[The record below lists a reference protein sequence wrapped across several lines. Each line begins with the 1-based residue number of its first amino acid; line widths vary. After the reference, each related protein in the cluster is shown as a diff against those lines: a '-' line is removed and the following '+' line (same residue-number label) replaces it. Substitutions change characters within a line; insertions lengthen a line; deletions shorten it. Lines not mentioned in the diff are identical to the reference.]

1 VIVVK
6 PRSVEELK
14 KVIEEARKEGKFVY
28 ISAYPCAE
36 CEAFEALL
44 EVLFSPEELSKI
56 IKIDAPNDDDIIE
69 YIVDGLGVS
78 GAPSVITP
86 DGNIID
92 DFDVY
97 EIAKKLKKLFR
108 VVE

>member
-1 VIVVK
+1 VIVVR

-14 KVIEEARKEGKFVY
+14 KVIEEARKEDKFVY

-44 EVLFSPEELSKI
+44 EVMFSPEELSKI
-56 IKIDAPNDDDIIE
+56 IKIDTPNDDDIIE
-69 YIVDGLGVS
+69 YIVDGLRVN
-78 GAPSVITP
+78 GAPSVIAP
-86 DGNIID
+86 DGDIID

-97 EIAKKLKKLFR
+97 ELAKKLKVKMND
-108 VVE
+108 

>member
-6 PRSVEELK
+6 PSSVEELK
-14 KVIEEARKEGKFVY
+14 KIVEEARKEGKFVY

-44 EVLFSPEELSKI
+44 EVMFSPEELSKI
-56 IKIDAPNDDDIIE
+56 IKIDTPNDDDIIE
-69 YIVDGLGVS
+69 YIVELGVN
-78 GAPSVITP
+78 GAPSVVAP
-86 DGNIID
+86 DGDIID

-97 EIAKKLKKLFR
+97 ELAKKLKVKMSD
-108 VVE
+108 